1 MKAYHNLTLSNIYNS
16 NLNKS
21 CLLYVNI
28 LNIMN
33 LVL

>member
-1 MKAYHNLTLSNIYNS
+1 MNTYHNLTLRNLYNS

-33 LVL
+33 AK